1 VAPFSRGLSPVETD
15 LGECHTSGRRT
26 EQSTLFPSANYR
38 MIKRENLADQ
48 NRLPRIL
55 IVEEAK
61 RTQVDRIDLEILPTN
76 KIAVMLSKTLGFE
89 SHGRTIYSRELLH
102 PY

>member
-1 VAPFSRGLSPVETD
+1 
-15 LGECHTSGRRT
+15 
-26 EQSTLFPSANYR
+26 

-48 NRLPRIL
+48 NRLPRNL

-76 KIAVMLSKTLGFE
+76 KIAVIFWKTLGFE
-89 SHGRTIYSRELLH
+89 TDGRTIYSRELLH

>member
-1 VAPFSRGLSPVETD
+1 
-15 LGECHTSGRRT
+15 
-26 EQSTLFPSANYR
+26 

-89 SHGRTIYSRELLH
+89 SHGRTIYSREPLH